1 MSNIMKPPTSEYS
14 TLPVPSYARVP
25 GSSPP
30 PRKSSR
36 WVWITLGILAL
47 VCIVGAALLAFGL
60 GMAVN
65 TYGGPTIASDQYYTA
80 IKNQD
85 FAKAYTFL
93 GSHLKTVY
101 SQEEFTQMAQERD
114 AAAGKVNHYSYANI
128 PAGDPTTA
136 ILTVTRANGT
146 TYTVHLEM
154 RQEGGVWKVTA
165 FDRM

>member
-1 MSNIMKPPTSEYS
+1 
-14 TLPVPSYARVP
+14 
-25 GSSPP
+25 
-30 PRKSSR
+30 
-36 WVWITLGILAL
+36 
-47 VCIVGAALLAFGL
+47 VGAALLAFGV
-60 GMAVN
+60 GFAVT

-85 FAKAYTFL
+85 FARAYTFL

-114 AAAGKVNHYSYANI
+114 AAAGKVNHYSYANF